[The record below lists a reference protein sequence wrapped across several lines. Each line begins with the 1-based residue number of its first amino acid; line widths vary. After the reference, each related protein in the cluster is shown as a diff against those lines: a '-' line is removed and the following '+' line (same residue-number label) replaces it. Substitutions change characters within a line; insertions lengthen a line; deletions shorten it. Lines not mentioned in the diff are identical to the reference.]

1 MATPASMTS
10 ISRRN
15 VIQDAACLGLL
26 GSLAALNRV
35 GAVNGRSIAASPAAE
50 LAPSIETLLE
60 LDLPS
65 TVLADAQYA
74 VLCLHLVA
82 QLASSS
88 TWLHEN
94 KGCQMGA
101 DTDGE
106 LTLTVAGRTEI
117 FRTDGKQ
124 ESAEGGETVSIGR
137 SDGFAVYEFT
147 QPQIYANTGAT
158 EAHFF
163 TVEFNR
169 LEPIATNDQ
178 LLAQEGADLG
188 FPRIADFLGNYWE
201 PYGLSGRDLRVSL
214 RRLTFAPGAAYR
226 SAGDQAMVQFVDEG
240 TLELVSTMAD
250 GRVIEPRQ
258 MTGNIFTSA
267 AGTKRESVL
276 TNRTETPSIL
286 IEALFTPIDEPATP
300 TA

>member
-1 MATPASMTS
+1 MATRASMTS

-15 VIQDAACLGLL
+15 VIQGAAYLGLL
-26 GSLAALNRV
+26 GSVAALNRV
-35 GAVNGRSIAASPAAE
+35 GAVDRLSIAASPAAE
-50 LAPSIETLLE
+50 LGPSIETLLE

-65 TVLADAQYA
+65 TVLSDAQYG

-82 QLASSS
+82 QPASSN

-94 KGCQMGA
+94 KGCQLA
-101 DTDGE
+101 AVTDGE

-117 FRTDGKQ
+117 
-124 ESAEGGETVSIGR
+124 
-137 SDGFAVYEFT
+137 
-147 QPQIYANTGAT
+147 
-158 EAHFF
+158 
-163 TVEFNR
+163 FNR

-214 RRLTFAPGAAYR
+214 RRLVFAPGAAYR

-276 TNRTETPSIL
+276 TNRNESPSVL
-286 IEALFTPIDEPATP
+286 IEALLTPIDTRSTP